1 MTTRRPS
8 RFLEAVAAFRG
19 FGGALGLAVAFRLG
33 DVSGFLLVGVFFVG
47 GIY

>member
-8 RFLEAVAAFRG
+8 GFLEAVAALRGFRG
-19 FGGALGLAVAFRLG
+19 VLGLAVAFRLG
-33 DVSGFLLVGVFFVG
+33 DVFGFLLVGVFFVG